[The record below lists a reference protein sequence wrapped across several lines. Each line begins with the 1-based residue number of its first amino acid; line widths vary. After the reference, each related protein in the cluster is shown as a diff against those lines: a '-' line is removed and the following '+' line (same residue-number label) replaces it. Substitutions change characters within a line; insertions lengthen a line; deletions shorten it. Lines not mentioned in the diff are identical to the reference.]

1 MAEPKP
7 IDEING
13 LQLRE
18 QATELVSYALELMN
32 LGFTLPITW
41 WRDHIVEDPSEKLT
55 RRLTVDGPV
64 VHRAAISIFDSYDKC
79 CVLLMNYTNAAYES
93 FWLVMD
99 QAEHLLCNVMNP
111 GRVFQFSELRTKEH
125 LSRPEMRIL
134 TSMHFLVW
142 VKHSGSDDIML
153 ALSKLPRDWH
163 HDIQTKPIRTSFAQW
178 RDHVGR
184 NLHMTIIQELVN
196 NYLALREPE
205 RFGGG
210 A

>member
-13 LQLRE
+13 FQLRE
-18 QATELVSYALELMN
+18 EAAELVSYALALMN
-32 LGFTLPITW
+32 QGFTLPITW
-41 WRDHIVEDPSEKLT
+41 WRDHIVEEPGEKLT

-64 VHRAAISIFDSYDKC
+64 VPRVAISIFDSYDKC
-79 CVLLMNYTNAAYES
+79 CVLLMDYTNAAHES
-93 FWLVMD
+93 FGLVMD
-99 QAEHLLCNVMNP
+99 QAEYLLCNVMRP
-111 GRVFQFSELRTKEH
+111 GRVFQFSELRAKRL
-125 LSRPEMRIL
+125 LSRHGMRLL

-153 ALSKLPRDWH
+153 ALSELPRDWH
-163 HDIQTKPIRTSFAQW
+163 HDMQIKTIRTSFAQW

-184 NLHMTIIQELVN
+184 NLSMAIIQELVN
-196 NYLALREPE
+196 NYLAVREPE